1 MYRGQHAVGSEVPYA
16 HAACLGGG
24 VDVCTTSKRLKS
36 EVLPHRGMNEI
47 DKRGGGVF
55 SHWQVTVA
63 FTLLKFQVDTIF
75 WVSMSA
81 RYI

>member
-1 MYRGQHAVGSEVPYA
+1 
-16 HAACLGGG
+16 
-24 VDVCTTSKRLKS
+24 
-36 EVLPHRGMNEI
+36 MNEI